1 MSKKKQSKTKTN
13 KNMFLNKHLDS
24 MMMIKKMILLTIM
37 VNSLVTY
44 GFNLILNITK
54 IMNSISLVQV

>member
-1 MSKKKQSKTKTN
+1 MSKKKKKNPTK
-13 KNMFLNKHLDS
+13 MFLNKHLDS
-24 MMMIKKMILLTIM
+24 MMMMIKKMILLTIM

>member
-1 MSKKKQSKTKTN
+1 MSKKKKKPTK
-13 KNMFLNKHLDS
+13 MFLNKHLDS
-24 MMMIKKMILLTIM
+24 MMMMIKKMILLTIM

>member
-1 MSKKKQSKTKTN
+1 
-13 KNMFLNKHLDS
+13 MFFNKHLDS
-24 MMMIKKMILLTIM
+24 MMMMIKKMILLTIM

>member
-1 MSKKKQSKTKTN
+1 MSKKKKKKPTK
-13 KNMFLNKHLDS
+13 MFLNKHLDS
-24 MMMIKKMILLTIM
+24 MMMMIKKMILLTIM

>member
-1 MSKKKQSKTKTN
+1 MSKKKKKPTK
-13 KNMFLNKHLDS
+13 MFLNKHLDS
-24 MMMIKKMILLTIM
+24 MMMMIKKMILLTIM

-54 IMNSISLVQV
+54 IMNSISLVKV